1 MSVALEHID
10 LVLKQLSHI
19 REDAQ
24 DQFKEIF
31 ESCEETAKSFGVQP
45 EIPRN
50 VGSQKFR
57 ENHASSSPEEYYRR
71 ACFIPYLDDLRSA
84 LTERFTGHRAM
95 LGSLQLVLPNHAAH
109 SSFESLQPAVEFYMA
124 DMEPR
129 NLKVIKGEWEIWKQK
144 WQATP
149 PEEMPKY
156 ATQALKQCNANL
168 FPNISALLKI
178 LATLPVTTAAAEK
191 SFSTLKRLKTYLR
204 NSSVEERLNG
214 LALMSLYRESV
225 DVSDVIATFTKKARR
240 LAF

>member
-1 MSVALEHID
+1 MPKTS
-10 LVLKQLSHI
+10 S
-19 REDAQ
+19 
-24 DQFKEIF
+24 KEIF
-31 ESCEETAKSFGVQP
+31 ESCEETGKRFGVQP
-45 EIPRN
+45 EIPRS

-156 ATQALKQCNANL
+156 ATQALKQCNTNL
-168 FPNISALLKI
+168 FPNISTLLKI
-178 LATLPVTTAAAEK
+178 LATLPVTTAAAER

-225 DVSDVIATFTKKARR
+225 DVSDVIATFTKKARI

>member
-31 ESCEETAKSFGVQP
+31 ESCEETAKRFGVQP

-57 ENHASSSPEEYYRR
+57 ENHGSSSPEEYYRR
-71 ACFIPYLDDLRSA
+71 ACLIPYLDDLRSA
-84 LTERFTGHRAM
+84 LTERFTGHRAI
-95 LGSLQLVLPNHAAH
+95 LGSLQLVRPNHAAH

-149 PEEMPKY
+149 PEEMPKC
-156 ATQALKQCNANL
+156 ATQALKQCNTNL
-168 FPNISALLKI
+168 FPNISTLFKI
-178 LATLPVTTAAAEK
+178 LATLPVTAAAAER
-191 SFSTLKRLKTYLR
+191 SFSTLRRLKTYLR
-204 NSSVEERLNG
+204 NSSVEKRLNG